1 MKLFHFKTEMYLE
14 VDLETYQDPIMINNL
29 IGSVKGYVGYE
40 QGGLLSEHLIRYPMA
55 FVYFRHFDQAH
66 MSIQQFLYQLFKKET
81 FLDNKGRTIYL
92 TNTIFAIGG
101 RQNHHQPTGF
111 IHSAHHASPFQ
122 FPRLKTLPTV
132 NHEHPSFSLFQK
144 QSIQIVNFQDIPQH
158 KKEEVFCESL
168 LLEKGKYYYNPQ
180 TGQLE
185 IRNKT
190 R

>member
-1 MKLFHFKTEMYLE
+1 MTDLMKLFHFKTEMYLE
-14 VDLETYQDPIMINNL
+14 VDLETYQDPIMLNNL

-81 FLDNKGRTIYL
+81 FLDDK
-92 TNTIFAIGG
+92 
-101 RQNHHQPTGF
+101 GF

-185 IRNKT
+185 TRNKT